1 MIENIK
7 KRLNQNETIKGSV
20 KSRKDFQTFNSGRM
34 RRSRSSSVQ
43 IHSLR
48 INQAFESE
56 TKINDLLSSQEDIY
70 QMTMQH
76 KTKDNI
82 HERSE
87 ERKSADNNKQVIK
100 KESMTD
106 VNVSR
111 SAIQMKRETTE
122 RYTIE
127 GLLEEGKTI
136 ESQYLRRS
144 MPRSSIIH
152 ESNHD

>member
-1 MIENIK
+1 
-7 KRLNQNETIKGSV
+7 
-20 KSRKDFQTFNSGRM
+20 
-34 RRSRSSSVQ
+34 
-43 IHSLR
+43 
-48 INQAFESE
+48 
-56 TKINDLLSSQEDIY
+56 
-70 QMTMQH
+70 MTMQH

-136 ESQYLRRS
+136 ES
-144 MPRSSIIH
+144 
-152 ESNHD
+152 

>member
-1 MIENIK
+1 
-7 KRLNQNETIKGSV
+7 
-20 KSRKDFQTFNSGRM
+20 M

-136 ESQYLRRS
+136 ES
-144 MPRSSIIH
+144 
-152 ESNHD
+152 

>member
-1 MIENIK
+1 
-7 KRLNQNETIKGSV
+7 
-20 KSRKDFQTFNSGRM
+20 
-34 RRSRSSSVQ
+34 
-43 IHSLR
+43 
-48 INQAFESE
+48 
-56 TKINDLLSSQEDIY
+56 
-70 QMTMQH
+70 MQH